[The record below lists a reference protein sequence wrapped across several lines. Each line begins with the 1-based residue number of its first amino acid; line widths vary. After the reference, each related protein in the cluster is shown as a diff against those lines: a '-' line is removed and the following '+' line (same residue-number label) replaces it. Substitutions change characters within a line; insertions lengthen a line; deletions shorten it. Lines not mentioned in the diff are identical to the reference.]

1 MKELQLVTPIK
12 AMRDDELPETDRTL
26 VMKAREATYSSYAP
40 YSNFHV
46 GAAILLDNGEVVT
59 GSNQENAAT
68 PSSMCAERTA
78 AYYAHAKCPDA
89 KFIAIA
95 IAARDTHGIEP
106 DEPIS
111 PCGGCRQALL
121 EFEKLAGKGIRVI
134 LAGKRENY
142 ILDSVKSL
150 MPLAFTEFE

>member
-68 PSSMCAERTA
+68 PSGLAPTPPASNPTNRFRRAEA
-78 AYYAHAKCPDA
+78 
-89 KFIAIA
+89 
-95 IAARDTHGIEP
+95 
-106 DEPIS
+106 
-111 PCGGCRQALL
+111 
-121 EFEKLAGKGIRVI
+121 AGKPFWN
-134 LAGKRENY
+134 L
-142 ILDSVKSL
+142 KSL
-150 MPLAFTEFE
+150 PEKASA